1 MVQIGCREVA
11 ERLQGGCRG
20 VARKVQGGCRRD
32 ARRMQ
37 REEVLC
43 RRREVA

>member
-1 MVQIGCREVA
+1 MQIGCREVA

-20 VARKVQGGCRRD
+20 VARKVQGGCRGD